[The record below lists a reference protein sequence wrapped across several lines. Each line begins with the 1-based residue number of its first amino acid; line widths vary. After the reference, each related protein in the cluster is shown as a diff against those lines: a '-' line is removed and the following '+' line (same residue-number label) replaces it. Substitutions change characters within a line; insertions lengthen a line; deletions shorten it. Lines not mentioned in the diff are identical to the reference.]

1 MTRQPAPASAPPPA
15 PARPRRLD
23 YVDHLRVV
31 LTVLV
36 VLHHVALTYGN
47 IPIWFYNEPS
57 QDPSGGLLDL
67 FIIVNQTYFMGLF
80 FLLSGYFV
88 PGARDRRDRRGFVR
102 ERLVRLGVPFLLFA
116 LLLRPLLTTGTYRL
130 WVEGAAAEGAE
141 MPYWLFYLLS
151 FDPGPL
157 WFVEVL
163 LVLTLAYVVLRHV
176 RERRSRR
183 LGAPVEPPAR
193 PADTAPLRW
202 LVPVLAFT
210 VGLALVSFLWRWVN
224 PAPYWPFVGLPSP
237 DYLPQYAALFTV
249 GVLAFRGNWF
259 TRLPDRAG
267 WYGLATAVPGLAAA
281 LAGFVLLGE
290 DAGVP
295 GTAAALFQ
303 MVAESFFAVG
313 TMLVLMVF
321 FRRFLDRRTRW
332 SGFLA
337 DNAFAVYVL
346 HPLVLVGLGMALS
359 GWEAAAFVKF
369 LGVAA
374 LAVPACWALAAAV
387 RAVPGADR
395 VL

>member
-1 MTRQPAPASAPPPA
+1 MTPRPAPAHAPDAAPPRA
-15 PARPRRLD
+15 GRLY
-23 YVDHLRVV
+23 YVDHLRVA

-47 IPIWFYNEPS
+47 IPVWFYTEPA

-67 FIIVNQTYFMGLF
+67 FVILNQTFFMGLF

-88 PGARDRRDRRGFVR
+88 PGGRDRRGRRGFVR

-116 LLLRPLLTTGTYRL
+116 LLLRPVLTAHTYPL

-141 MPYWLFYLLS
+141 LPYWLYYLLS

-163 LVLTLAYVVLRHV
+163 LVLTLAYVMVRDV
-176 RERRSRR
+176 RERRARR
-183 LGAPVEPPAR
+183 RGAPVEPSAR
-193 PADTAPLRW
+193 PADSAPLRW
-202 LVPVLAFT
+202 FVPVVAFT

-237 DYLPQYAALFTV
+237 DYLPQYVALFTV

-259 TRLPDRAG
+259 TRLPSRAG
-267 WYGLATAVPGLAAA
+267 WYGLATAVPGLAAS
-281 LAGFVLLGE
+281 LAAFVLFGE
-290 DAGVP
+290 DSGVP
-295 GTAAALFQ
+295 GTAPALVQ

-313 TMLVLMVF
+313 AMLVLMVF
-321 FRRFLDRRTRW
+321 FRRFLDRRTRCT
-332 SGFLA
+332 GFLA

-346 HPLVLVGLGMALS
+346 HPLVLVGLGLALS
-359 GWEAAAFVKF
+359 GWDAVAAVKF
-369 LGVAA
+369 LGAAA

-387 RAVPGADR
+387 RAVPGAER